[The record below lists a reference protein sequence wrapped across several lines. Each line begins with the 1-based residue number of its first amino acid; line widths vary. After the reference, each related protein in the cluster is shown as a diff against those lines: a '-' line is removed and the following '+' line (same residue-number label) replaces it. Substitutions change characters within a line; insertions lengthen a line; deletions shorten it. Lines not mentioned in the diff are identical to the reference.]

1 MNPPLLTVKEVSL
14 ILHMHYNTVYKLVEE
29 GKINHC
35 RFGNRLRIS
44 QKNIDD
50 FINKRIVNF
59 VEFPQIFPKNEQISL
74 SDYDKIFLKGENAL
88 SKKSKRW
95 NYGFGS
101 IYTRKTKKGRER
113 WYVDFRNENGKRI
126 QKVVKTALRKED
138 ALISLQAEVAQ
149 IFNREHHQTPKM
161 KNFYFSQF
169 VEMYIENYAKVNKR
183 SWKDD
188 QYRLRKFETFFGNVH
203 LKEITG
209 LEIEKFKLS
218 KLKDGTKKST
228 VNRYLAILKRLYNVA
243 IEWGYA
249 KENPVRHVKFFPEND
264 NLMERILTPEEEDC
278 LFEAASEHLRPILV
292 VALNTGMRRGEIL
305 NLHWH
310 QVDLYSRE
318 IRVEKTK
325 SGKTRVVDIN
335 SVLFEEFKRLK
346 NESQNNP
353 YVFPNPKTGEPY
365 KKLQTSFTGACRRAG
380 IVGLRMHDL
389 RHTFASRLVERG
401 VDLIRVKELL
411 GHSTVR
417 ITERYTHSNK
427 DGRKKAVELLCKK
440 PSETTQNLED
450 LLHHGDISEDKK
462 NIMIASSLFSVN

>member
-1 MNPPLLTVKEVSL
+1 MSHLLTVKELSSFLCVHPKT
-14 ILHMHYNTVYKLVEE
+14 IYKWVKE
-29 GKINHC
+29 GKIPC
-35 RFGNRLRIS
+35 RRIYN
-44 QKNIDD
+44 QVRFKKEEIEDWQIKRKGKNYSPPALLYTIDT
-50 FINKRIVNF
+50 I
-59 VEFPQIFPKNEQISL
+59 QT
-74 SDYDKIFLKGENAL
+74 YDKLYLKGGSAV
-88 SKKSKRW
+88 SKKRQRW

-113 WYVDFRNENGKRI
+113 WYIDYRDENGKRI
-126 QKVVKTALRKED
+126 QKVVKTALLKQE
-138 ALISLQAEVAQ
+138 ALISLQTEVAR
-149 IFNREHHQTPKM
+149 IFDREHHQTPKV

-188 QYRLRKFETFFGNVH
+188 QYRLHKFETFFGNVY

-218 KLKDGTKKST
+218 KQKDGTKKST

-249 KENPVRHVKFFPEND
+249 NENPVRHVKLYPEND

-310 QVDLYSRE
+310 QIDLYSRE

-325 SGKTRVVDIN
+325 SGKSRVVDIN
-335 SVLFEEFKRLK
+335 SVLFEEFRRLK
-346 NESQNNP
+346 NERQNSP
-353 YVFPNPKTGEPY
+353 YVFPNPNTGEPY

-427 DGRKKAVELLCKK
+427 DGRKQAVELLCKK
-440 PSETTQNLED
+440 PSETIQNLEN